1 MAVVT
6 TARLELLAMLSDDF
20 EIKRGSPIPFGA
32 SVRRGGVN
40 FAIFS
45 KHATSVT
52 LALFYPGDRESLVEF
67 PLDPRINRT
76 GDVWH
81 VFLQGVNPG
90 IHYAFRMDRIPN
102 ENPPIY
108 RFDQQK
114 VLLDPYARALSA
126 RAAWGVPAADRAPRC
141 CAVVDSHFDWQY
153 DQPLNIPLADSVI
166 YEAHVRGFTRHPSSG
181 VEKPGTFLGLIGKI
195 PYLQSLG
202 VTAVELLPI
211 YEFEECGNIHT
222 DPATGARLYD
232 YWGYNPISF
241 FAPNAAYSTTP
252 GDCGPLD
259 EFKTLV
265 KRMHAAGIE
274 VILDVVFNHTAE
286 GDETGPTHSFRG
298 IDNPTYYTLNRA
310 TGEYLN
316 YSGCGNTL
324 NCNHPVVRDL
334 VCEALRYWVTEMHVD
349 GFRFDLASILGRGQ
363 DGTVLANPP
372 LLEHLAYDPV
382 LAQTKLIAE
391 AWDAAGLYQVGTF
404 PSWGRWAEW
413 NGRYR
418 DDLRRYVRGEAGM
431 VSALATRLLGS
442 ADLYMLNDREPWHS
456 INFITCHD
464 GFSLA
469 DMVAYD
475 TKHNEANG
483 EENRDGFDENL
494 SWNCGVEG
502 PTDDPAVLSLR
513 SRQVRNFATL
523 LLLSHGVPM
532 ILSGDEVGRSKRGN
546 NNSYCQDNDL
556 SWFDWTLTET
566 NASLLR
572 FFRLLIRFRAEH
584 PILRRA
590 TFGSS
595 GEDSLQPCVEWHG
608 VALHQPD
615 WSQNSRTLAM
625 HLHGRPNGV
634 YEHIYLISNAH
645 WEAHEFELP
654 VAAGWRWLRVVDTS
668 LESPDD
674 IAEPGA
680 EKALPNPR
688 QYCVG
693 PRSTVVL
700 VGQPLSAASH

>member
-1 MAVVT
+1 
-6 TARLELLAMLSDDF
+6 
-20 EIKRGSPIPFGA
+20 
-32 SVRRGGVN
+32 
-40 FAIFS
+40 
-45 KHATSVT
+45 
-52 LALFYPGDRESLVEF
+52 
-67 PLDPRINRT
+67 
-76 GDVWH
+76 
-81 VFLQGVNPG
+81 
-90 IHYAFRMDRIPN
+90 
-102 ENPPIY
+102 
-108 RFDQQK
+108 
-114 VLLDPYARALSA
+114 
-126 RAAWGVPAADRAPRC
+126 
-141 CAVVDSHFDWQY
+141 VVDSRFDWEF

-166 YEAHVRGFTRHPSSG
+166 YETHVRGFTRHPSSG
-181 VEKPGTFLGLIGKI
+181 VERPGTFLGLTEKI

-211 YEFEECGNIHT
+211 YEFEECGNVLKS
-222 DPATGARLYD
+222 PATGEQLYD

-241 FAPNAAYSTTP
+241 FVPNAAYSTAP
-252 GDCGPLD
+252 GDSGPLD

-286 GDETGPTHSFRG
+286 GDEKGPTHSFRG
-298 IDNPTYYTLNRA
+298 IDNPTYYTLNRT

-363 DGTVLANPP
+363 DGSVLANPP

-404 PSWGRWAEW
+404 PAWGRWAEW

-418 DDLRRYVRGEAGM
+418 DDLRKYIRGEAGM

-469 DMVAYD
+469 DMMAYD
-475 TKHNEANG
+475 VKHNEANG
-483 EENRDGFDENL
+483 EENRDGLNENL

-502 PTDDPAVLSLR
+502 PTDDPAILSLR

-532 ILSGDEVGRSKRGN
+532 ILSGDEVGRSQRGN
-546 NNSYCQDNDL
+546 NNAYCQDNEL
-556 SWFDWTLTET
+556 SWFDWTLTGT

-572 FFRLLIRFRAEH
+572 FFRLLIRFRADH
-584 PILRRA
+584 PVLRRE

-595 GEDSLQPCVEWHG
+595 DEESLEPSVEWHG

-615 WSQNSRTLAM
+615 WSYESRTLAM
-625 HLHGRPNGV
+625 HLHGCPNGSH
-634 YEHIYLISNAH
+634 ENLYLISNAH

-654 VAAGWRWLRVVDTS
+654 VVPGWRWVRAVDTS
-668 LESPDD
+668 LAAPDD
-674 IAEPGA
+674 IADPGREVELA
-680 EKALPNPR
+680 NPR
-688 QYCVG
+688 RYAVG

-700 VGQPLSAASH
+700 LGRPLPATAR

>member
-1 MAVVT
+1 VC
-6 TARLELLAMLSDDF
+6 RD
-20 EIKRGSPIPFGA
+20 
-32 SVRRGGVN
+32 GVN

-45 KHATSVT
+45 KHATAVT
-52 LALFYPGDRESLVEF
+52 LLLFFPGDREPLLEF

-81 VFLQGVNPG
+81 ALLRGLDPGV
-90 IHYAFRMDRIPN
+90 HYAFSMDRVPN
-102 ENPPIY
+102 ENPLIY
-108 RFDQQK
+108 RFDRSK
-114 VLLDPYARALSA
+114 TLLDPYARALSE
-126 RAAWGVPAADRAPRC
+126 RVAWGVPASERVPRC
-141 CAVVDSHFDWQY
+141 CAVLDSRFDWGL

-166 YEAHVRGFTRHPSSG
+166 YETHVRGFTRHPSSG
-181 VEKPGTFLGLIGKI
+181 VDKPGTFAGLIDKI

-211 YEFEECGNIHT
+211 YEFEECGNTHT

-241 FAPNAAYSTTP
+241 FVPNAAYSSTP
-252 GDCGPLD
+252 GDSGPVH

-265 KRMHAAGIE
+265 KALHAAGIE

-286 GDETGPTHSFRG
+286 GDEKGPTHSFRG

-363 DGTVLANPP
+363 DGAVLSSPP

-404 PSWGRWAEW
+404 PAWGRWAEL

-418 DDLRRYVRGEAGM
+418 DDMRRFVRAEPEM
-431 VSALATRLLGS
+431 VSALATRLVGS

-464 GFSLA
+464 GFTLA
-469 DMVAYD
+469 DLVAYD
-475 TKHNEANG
+475 VKHNEANG
-483 EENRDGFDENL
+483 ENSRDGSNENL

-502 PTDDPAVLSLR
+502 LADDPAVLSLR

-523 LLLSHGVPM
+523 LMLSHGVPM
-532 ILSGDEVGRSKRGN
+532 LLAGDEVGRSQLGN
-546 NNSYCQDNDL
+546 NNAYCQDNDI
-556 SWFDWTLTET
+556 SWFDWTLTER
-566 NASLLR
+566 NAGLLR
-572 FFRLLIRFRAEH
+572 FFRLLIRFRRDH
-584 PILRRA
+584 PILRHG
-590 TFGSS
+590 TFTSS
-595 GEDSLQPCVEWHG
+595 GEDIGLPWVEWHG
-608 VALHQPD
+608 VGLHQPD
-615 WSQNSRTLAM
+615 WSPDSRTLAM
-625 HLHGRPNGV
+625 HLHGRPDGAL
-634 YEHIYLISNAH
+634 EHVYLISNAH

-654 VAAGWRWLRVVDTS
+654 VISGWRWVRVVDTNFDA
-668 LESPDD
+668 PDD
-674 IAEPGA
+674 IAEPGQERPLSA
-680 EKALPNPR
+680 PR
-688 QYCVG
+688 HYMVG
-693 PRSTVVL
+693 PRSTIVL
-700 VGQPLSAASH
+700 MGQPAWPTASR